1 MKKSLTLAGL
11 CLGAA
16 LSAQTFTTYTTLD
29 GLPSDNVRDLAVGP
43 DGALWMATQA
53 GVVRYN
59 GVGFETH
66 NTTTH
71 PGLASDD
78 VQAIGV
84 AANGEVW
91 AGTDF
96 GVSVYDGASYVTY
109 TTADGLSDDQ
119 VKNIKQAPNGDVW
132 IATINGATRYSGGVF
147 TAFGSPEI
155 PFGGVLHLAF
165 APNGD
170 VWMSGGLSGVIVYD
184 GTAFSTITTA
194 QGLISNR
201 IRAIAFDDAEN
212 KWVATAEGISVLDA
226 DDQHLTDHAQVFLLP
241 PPDELNPITDV
252 LVADNGLVWAGVYV
266 DYLVTEGGVSVYDG
280 SAWQQ
285 FETSD
290 GLAGPNVRRLV
301 VDGDGD
307 VWVATS
313 TGVTEISNIS
323 IGIAERE
330 ASQVV
335 VLHPNPANEQL
346 GIHVAG
352 GAFRQGVSVS
362 IYDAGMRLVLTAALM
377 GDRAT
382 VDVSGLDAGV
392 YVAQVA
398 GVVQRFVVQH

>member
-1 MKKSLTLAGL
+1 MKKTLTLAGL
-11 CLGAA
+11 CITAA
-16 LSAQTFTTYTTLD
+16 LSAQTFTTYTTAD
-29 GLPSDNVRDLAVGP
+29 GLPTDNVRDLAMAP

-59 GVGFETH
+59 GAGFGTH

-78 VQAIGV
+78 VQAIAV
-84 AANGEVW
+84 AANGDVW

-96 GVSVYDGASYVTY
+96 GVSVFDGVDYVTY

-132 IATINGATRYSGGVF
+132 IGTINGATRYSGGVF

-155 PFGGVLHLAF
+155 PFGGVLHIAF

-170 VWMSGGLSGVIVYD
+170 VWMSGGLFGVIVYD
-184 GTAFSTITTA
+184 GSAFTTITTA

-201 IRAIAFDDAEN
+201 IRAIAFDDAGQR
-212 KWVATAEGISVLDA
+212 WVATAEGVSVLDA

-241 PPDELNPITDV
+241 PPDELNPITDI

-280 SAWQQ
+280 STWQQ

-290 GLAGPNVRRLV
+290 GLAGPNVRRMVL
-301 VDGDGD
+301 DDDGD

-313 TGVTEISNIS
+313 TGVTEIGNIS
-323 IGIAERE
+323 IGIAEQSPD
-330 ASQVV
+330 AGFTVY
-335 VLHPNPANEQL
+335 PNPASAAVEIL
-346 GIHVAG
+346 FD
-352 GAFRQGVSVS
+352 GAVTGARSVEVR
-362 IYDAGMRLVLTAALM
+362 DASGRLVATTVLSSARAGVDVSALEPGLYVM
-377 GDRAT
+377 RVGDRAR
-382 VDVSGLDAGV
+382 SFL
-392 YVAQVA
+392 
-398 GVVQRFVVQH
+398 VQR